1 MYHRHRR
8 LLPLLAAL
16 LLPATPARAIY
27 KCHEAGVIRYTDV
40 PCPGGKTLDFTAP
53 PPDAAA
59 ARKRAA
65 QDKAALKQLETER
78 QAEDKKETQARRQQ
92 SRTNSAAQKKN
103 KKCAALAQRRQWA
116 EEDLR
121 QADST
126 SVDKARRQS
135 RRAAESYQRECDG

>member
-1 MYHRHRR
+1 MPP
-8 LLPLLAAL
+8 LP
-16 LLPATPARAIY
+16 
-27 KCHEAGVIRYTDV
+27 E
-40 PCPGGKTLDFTAP
+40 
-53 PPDAAA
+53 
-59 ARKRAA
+59 KRAA
-65 QDKAALKQLETER
+65 QDKAALKQTGNRAPGGR
-78 QAEDKKETQARRQQ
+78 QKRDTSPASAIPRQQ
-92 SRTNSAAQKKN
+92 RRTKKN